1 MNPEAKKITDE
12 IKKEIEDNENKN
24 FLGTHSNGKEYKF
37 YKFANLDLFRN
48 KIYSGQTSIED
59 ALEEQGEMEKL
70 LISLKKYNPSND
82 YKINTRK
89 EVSKNAE
96 DVLDTRKKIINTFRD
111 GTLPLA
117 KNMQKRQ
124 TKETKID
131 SMHRPISE
139 LKDLKD
145 NLDKHTKL
153 STTVG
158 DNQIGINVTKNFL
171 NGILSGRI
179 NKDNIKN
186 KYLEEIYDAKKLL
199 DEAIVKKNKLDQNTV
214 FGE

>member
-1 MNPEAKKITDE
+1 M
-12 IKKEIEDNENKN
+12 
-24 FLGTHSNGKEYKF
+24 
-37 YKFANLDLFRN
+37 FRN

-96 DVLDTRKKIINTFRD
+96 DVLDTRKKIINGFRD
-111 GTLPLA
+111 STLPLA

-158 DNQIGINVTKNFL
+158 DNQIGINV
-171 NGILSGRI
+171 
-179 NKDNIKN
+179 
-186 KYLEEIYDAKKLL
+186 
-199 DEAIVKKNKLDQNTV
+199 
-214 FGE
+214 